1 MKQWPRPRGP
11 HLSRSLPNLRVFRGR
26 AFSSGKPFLE
36 SNSHDPRIRDLGR
49 RILDD
54 YATIRET
61 YATPKHPIVLAHGLL
76 GFSELKLAP
85 LLPAIEY
92 WHGIKQ
98 ALVAN
103 NCAVLATSVPP
114 SGSIEERAE
123 KLAADILAQM
133 RAASASASQH
143 DAGKPSSSTSSDG
156 GGGGLE
162 GKDGQAPV
170 VNIIAHSMGG
180 LDARYMIS
188 RLRPRGI
195 KVASL
200 VTIATPHRGSPFAD
214 YLVES
219 GAGPLHLPRLYG
231 VIRRAGLG
239 TSAFGQLTTRY
250 MRDEFNPRV
259 PDEGSVRY
267 FSYGAMIDEPSLLG
281 AFRVPHGVV
290 WRAEGEN
297 DGLVSVESSRWGA
310 YKGTLVG
317 VSHLDLINWSNR
329 AGWAVRE
336 WMGMRRNFNAV
347 AFYLDV
353 ADMLAK
359 EGL

>member
-1 MKQWPRPRGP
+1 MTKWHTYRGP
-11 HLSRSLPNLRVFRGR
+11 RLSRSLPNLRPSASYRF
-26 AFSSGKPFLE
+26 FSAAKPVLRP
-36 SNSHDPRIRDLGR
+36 SNDPRIRDLGR

-54 YATIRET
+54 YAIIRDN

-76 GFSELKLAP
+76 GFSELRVSA
-85 LLPAIEY
+85 LLPPIEY

-98 ALVAN
+98 ALTEN
-103 NCAVLATSVPP
+103 NCTVITASVPP
-114 SGSIEERAE
+114 SGSIEERAA
-123 KLAADILAQM
+123 KLAADILAQT
-133 RAASASASQH
+133 ASSL
-143 DAGKPSSSTSSDG
+143 DTPRN
-156 GGGGLE
+156 
-162 GKDGQAPV
+162 GQAPT

-188 RLRPRGI
+188 RLQPLNI
-195 KVASL
+195 NIASL

-214 YLVES
+214 YLVER
-219 GAGPLHLPRLYG
+219 GAGPIHLPRLYG
-231 VIRRAGLG
+231 IIRRAGLG

-250 MRDEFNPRV
+250 MREEFNPRV
-259 PDEGSVRY
+259 QDDESVRY
-267 FSYGAMIDEPSLLG
+267 FSYGAAIDEPSLLG
-281 AFRVPHGVV
+281 AFRLPHGVV
-290 WRAEGEN
+290 SKAEGDN

-310 YKGTLVG
+310 YKGTLMG

-329 AGWAVRE
+329 AAWTMRE
-336 WMGMRRNFNAV
+336 WMGMKRTFNAV

>member
-1 MKQWPRPRGP
+1 MKQWPRHYGPR
-11 HLSRSLPNLRVFRGR
+11 LSRSLPNLRRSR
-26 AFSSGKPFLE
+26 ARPFSAGKPFLDE
-36 SNSHDPRIRDLGR
+36 SSHDPRIRDLGR
-49 RILDD
+49 QILDD
-54 YATIRET
+54 YAIIREN

-76 GFSELKLAP
+76 GFSELKFSP
-85 LLPAIEY
+85 YLPAIEY

-103 NCAVLATSVPP
+103 KCSVLTTSVPP

-123 KLAADILAQM
+123 KLAADILAQQSS
-133 RAASASASQH
+133 AAVLNSQEE
-143 DAGKPSSSTSSDG
+143 DDG
-156 GGGGLE
+156 RGAA
-162 GKDGQAPV
+162 QTQTPV

-188 RLRPRGI
+188 HLRPRGI
-195 KVASL
+195 QVASL

-214 YLVES
+214 YLVEGDAAS
-219 GAGPLHLPRLYG
+219 PLHLPRLYS

-259 PDEGSVRY
+259 PDDDRVRY

-281 AFRVPHGVV
+281 AFRVPYGVV
-290 WRAEGEN
+290 KAAEGEN
-297 DGLVSVESSRWGA
+297 DGLVSVRSGRWGE

-329 AGWAVRE
+329 ARWAVRE